1 MPAAL
6 PDLSTAILKEY
17 PNCAG
22 PILDQLVHW
31 VDEYQ
36 LTWVPDRDG
45 KDAYFLMSEIAQRL
59 KMSFSNVK
67 NLFNPIVRTWADRPG
82 LPKPR
87 LIKLDALAIK
97 PFQRALCTYY
107 DVNYYNNHL
116 WVCNWTAAYGRIA
129 LHNNIRLGPAL
140 SRVEGTKTAPAP
152 QAAPIRNVETLSP
165 TYNSELELQMDLVL
179 LASYTTNPFTREL
192 TVINTLESRAR
203 TRRFDLCRSSNG
215 KTQVIEIKINPIGV
229 EDVVSTIADKGY
241 IELANNHFDTPIEF
255 IFVGPSIT
263 PQAQR
268 LLHEPVSFMTVQG
281 LRDMLFQEALD
292 NTPPEGH
299 WYIHK
304 CKEMLPRLWS

>member
-1 MPAAL
+1 MPVAL
-6 PDLSTAILKEY
+6 PDLSMAILKEY

-45 KDAYFLMSEIAQRL
+45 KDAYFLMPEIAQRL
-59 KMSFSNVK
+59 KMSTSNVR

-152 QAAPIRNVETLSP
+152 QAAPIRNVETGL

-263 PQAQR
+263 SQAQR

-292 NTPPEGH
+292 NTPVEGH

>member
-59 KMSFSNVK
+59 KMSVSNVR

-179 LASYTTNPFTREL
+179 LASYTANPFTREL

-263 PQAQR
+263 LQAQR

-292 NTPPEGH
+292 NTPVEGH

>member
-1 MPAAL
+1 
-6 PDLSTAILKEY
+6 
-17 PNCAG
+17 
-22 PILDQLVHW
+22 
-31 VDEYQ
+31 
-36 LTWVPDRDG
+36 
-45 KDAYFLMSEIAQRL
+45 MSEIAQRL

-152 QAAPIRNVETLSP
+152 RATSIRNVETGP

>member
-179 LASYTTNPFTREL
+179 LASYTANPFTREL

-263 PQAQR
+263 LQAQR

-292 NTPPEGH
+292 NTPVEGH

>member
-31 VDEYQ
+31 VDEYE

-45 KDAYFLMSEIAQRL
+45 KDAYFLMPEIAQRL
-59 KMSFSNVK
+59 KMSVSNVR
-67 NLFNPIVRTWADRPG
+67 NLFNPIVRAWVDKPG

-87 LIKLDALAIK
+87 LIKLDAIAIK
-97 PFQRALCTYY
+97 PFQRALYTYY

-129 LHNNIRLGPAL
+129 LYNNIRLGPTL
-140 SRVEGTKTAPAP
+140 SRSVEGTNTIPAP
-152 QAAPIRNVETLSP
+152 SIRNVGP
-165 TYNSELELQMDLVL
+165 AYNSELEIQMDLIL

-203 TRRFDLCRSSNG
+203 TRRFDLCRSSND

-241 IELANNHFDTPIEF
+241 IELATNHFGTLVEF

-263 PQAQR
+263 PQAHR
-268 LLHEPVSFMTVQG
+268 LLHEPVSFMTTHE
-281 LRDMLFQEALD
+281 LRDMLYQEALD

>member
-1 MPAAL
+1 MPVAL

-31 VDEYQ
+31 VDEYE

-45 KDAYFLMSEIAQRL
+45 KDAYFLMPEIAQRL
-59 KMSFSNVK
+59 KMSVSNVR
-67 NLFNPIVRTWADRPG
+67 NLFNPIVRAWVDKPG

-87 LIKLDALAIK
+87 LIKLDAIAIK
-97 PFQRALCTYY
+97 PFQKALYTYY

-129 LHNNIRLGPAL
+129 LYNNIRLGPTL
-140 SRVEGTKTAPAP
+140 SRSVEGSKTIPAP
-152 QAAPIRNVETLSP
+152 SIRNVGP
-165 TYNSELELQMDLVL
+165 AYNSELEIQMDLIL

-203 TRRFDLCRSSNG
+203 TRRFDLCRSSND

-241 IELANNHFDTPIEF
+241 IELATNHFGTLVEF

-263 PQAQR
+263 PQAHR
-268 LLHEPVSFMTVQG
+268 LLHGPVSFMTVRQ
-281 LRDMLFQEALD
+281 LRDMLYQEALD

>member
-59 KMSFSNVK
+59 KMSVSNVR

-97 PFQRALCTYY
+97 PFQRALCIYY

-179 LASYTTNPFTREL
+179 LASYTANPFTREL

-241 IELANNHFDTPIEF
+241 IELANNHFDTPVEF

-263 PQAQR
+263 SQAQR

-292 NTPPEGH
+292 NTPVEGH

>member
-1 MPAAL
+1 MP
-6 PDLSTAILKEY
+6 
-17 PNCAG
+17 
-22 PILDQLVHW
+22 
-31 VDEYQ
+31 
-36 LTWVPDRDG
+36 
-45 KDAYFLMSEIAQRL
+45 EIAQRL
-59 KMSFSNVK
+59 KMSTSNVR

-179 LASYTTNPFTREL
+179 LASYTANPFTREL

-203 TRRFDLCRSSNG
+203 TRRFDLCRSTNG

>member
-1 MPAAL
+1 MP
-6 PDLSTAILKEY
+6 
-17 PNCAG
+17 
-22 PILDQLVHW
+22 
-31 VDEYQ
+31 
-36 LTWVPDRDG
+36 
-45 KDAYFLMSEIAQRL
+45 EIAQRL
-59 KMSFSNVK
+59 KMSTSNVR

-179 LASYTTNPFTREL
+179 LASYTANPFTREL

-215 KTQVIEIKINPIGV
+215 KTQVIEIKINPIDV

-263 PQAQR
+263 LQAQR

-292 NTPPEGH
+292 NTPVEGH

>member
-1 MPAAL
+1 MPVAL
-6 PDLSTAILKEY
+6 PNLSTAILKEY

-31 VDEYQ
+31 VNEYQ
-36 LTWVPDRDG
+36 LTWLPDRDG
-45 KDAYFLMSEIAQRL
+45 KDAYFLMPEIAQRL
-59 KMSFSNVK
+59 KMSVSNVR
-67 NLFNPIVRTWADRPG
+67 NLFKPIVRAWEDKPG

-87 LIKLDALAIK
+87 LIKLDAVAIK
-97 PFQRALCTYY
+97 PFQKALYTYY
-107 DVNYYNNHL
+107 DINYYNNHL

-129 LHNNIRLGPAL
+129 LCNNTRLAPTL
-140 SRVEGTKTAPAP
+140 SRVERTKTTLVPRATS
-152 QAAPIRNVETLSP
+152 IRNVEIPGP

-203 TRRFDLCRSSNG
+203 TRRFDLCRYSNG
-215 KTQVIEIKINPIGV
+215 KAQVIEIKINPIGV
-229 EDVVSTIADKGY
+229 EDVVSTIAYKGY
-241 IELANNHFDTPIEF
+241 IELATNHFGTLVEF

-268 LLHEPVSFMTVQG
+268 LLHEPVSFMTVQQ
-281 LRDMLFQEALD
+281 LRDMLYHEALD

>member
-152 QAAPIRNVETLSP
+152 RATSIRNVETGS

-203 TRRFDLCRSSNG
+203 TRRLDLCRSING

-241 IELANNHFDTPIEF
+241 IELANNHFDTPVEF

-292 NTPPEGH
+292 NTPVEGH

>member
-1 MPAAL
+1 MPVAL

-45 KDAYFLMSEIAQRL
+45 KDAYFLMPEIAQRL
-59 KMSFSNVK
+59 KMSTSNVR

-263 PQAQR
+263 LQAQR

-292 NTPPEGH
+292 NTPVEGH

>member
-45 KDAYFLMSEIAQRL
+45 KDAYFLMPEIAQRL
-59 KMSFSNVK
+59 KMSVSNVR
-67 NLFNPIVRTWADRPG
+67 NLFNPIVRAWVDKPG

-87 LIKLDALAIK
+87 LIKLDAMAIK
-97 PFQRALCTYY
+97 PFQRALYTYY

-129 LHNNIRLGPAL
+129 LYNNIRLGPTL
-140 SRVEGTKTAPAP
+140 SRSVEGTNTIPAP
-152 QAAPIRNVETLSP
+152 RATSIRNVGP
-165 TYNSELELQMDLVL
+165 TYSSELEIQMDLVL

-215 KTQVIEIKINPIGV
+215 KTQVIEVKINPIGV

-241 IELANNHFDTPIEF
+241 IELATNHFGTLVEF

-268 LLHEPVSFMTVQG
+268 LLHEPILFMTIRQ
-281 LRDMLFQEALD
+281 LRDMLYQEALD
-292 NTPPEGH
+292 NTPLEGH
-299 WYIHK
+299 WYIRK
-304 CKEMLPRLWS
+304 CKDMLPRLWH

>member
-152 QAAPIRNVETLSP
+152 RATSIRNVETGP

-263 PQAQR
+263 SQAQR
-268 LLHEPVSFMTVQG
+268 LLHEPGSFMTVRQ

-292 NTPPEGH
+292 NTPSEGH

>member
-1 MPAAL
+1 MPVAL
-6 PDLSTAILKEY
+6 PNLSTAILKEY

-31 VDEYQ
+31 VNEYQ
-36 LTWVPDRDG
+36 LTWLPDRDG
-45 KDAYFLMSEIAQRL
+45 KDAYFLMPEIAQRL
-59 KMSFSNVK
+59 KMSVSNVR
-67 NLFNPIVRTWADRPG
+67 NLFKPIVRAWEDKPG

-87 LIKLDALAIK
+87 LIKLDAVAIK
-97 PFQRALCTYY
+97 SFQKALYTYY
-107 DVNYYNNHL
+107 DINYYNNHL

-129 LHNNIRLGPAL
+129 LCNNTRLGPTL
-140 SRVEGTKTAPAP
+140 SRVERTKTTLVPRATS
-152 QAAPIRNVETLSP
+152 IRNVEIPGL

-203 TRRFDLCRSSNG
+203 TRRFDLCRYSNG
-215 KTQVIEIKINPIGV
+215 KAQVIEIKINPIGV
-229 EDVVSTIADKGY
+229 EDVVSTIAYKGY
-241 IELANNHFDTPIEF
+241 IELANNHFDTPVEF

-268 LLHEPVSFMTVQG
+268 LLHEPVSFMTTHE
-281 LRDMLFQEALD
+281 LRDMLYQEALD

>member
-263 PQAQR
+263 LQAQR

-292 NTPPEGH
+292 NTPVEGH

>member
-1 MPAAL
+1 MPVAL
-6 PDLSTAILKEY
+6 PNLSTAILKEY

-31 VDEYQ
+31 VNEYQ
-36 LTWVPDRDG
+36 LTWLPDRDG
-45 KDAYFLMSEIAQRL
+45 KDAYFLMPEIAQRL
-59 KMSFSNVK
+59 KMSVSNVR
-67 NLFNPIVRTWADRPG
+67 NLFKPIVRAWEDKPG

-87 LIKLDALAIK
+87 LIKLDAVAIK
-97 PFQRALCTYY
+97 SFQKALYTYY
-107 DVNYYNNHL
+107 DINYYNNHL

-129 LHNNIRLGPAL
+129 LCNNTRLAPTL
-140 SRVEGTKTAPAP
+140 SRVERTKTTLVPRATS
-152 QAAPIRNVETLSP
+152 IRNVEIP
-165 TYNSELELQMDLVL
+165 GHTYNSELELQMDLVL

-203 TRRFDLCRSSNG
+203 TRRFDLCRYSNG
-215 KTQVIEIKINPIGV
+215 KAQVIEIKINPIGV
-229 EDVVSTIADKGY
+229 EDVVSTIAYKGY
-241 IELANNHFDTPIEF
+241 IELANNHFDTPVEF

-268 LLHEPVSFMTVQG
+268 LLHEPVSFMTVRQ
-281 LRDMLFQEALD
+281 LRDMLYQEALD

>member
-45 KDAYFLMSEIAQRL
+45 KDAYFLMPEIAQRL
-59 KMSFSNVK
+59 KMSTSNVR

-179 LASYTTNPFTREL
+179 LASYTANPFTREL

-241 IELANNHFDTPIEF
+241 IELANNHFDTPVEF

-263 PQAQR
+263 SQAQR

-292 NTPPEGH
+292 NTPVEGH

>member
-1 MPAAL
+1 MPVAL

-45 KDAYFLMSEIAQRL
+45 KDAYFLMPEIAQRL
-59 KMSFSNVK
+59 KMSTSNVR

-179 LASYTTNPFTREL
+179 LASYTANPFTREL

-203 TRRFDLCRSSNG
+203 TRRFDLCRSTNG

-263 PQAQR
+263 LQAQR

-292 NTPPEGH
+292 NTPVEGH

>member
-45 KDAYFLMSEIAQRL
+45 KDAYFLMPEIAQRL
-59 KMSFSNVK
+59 KMSTSNVR

-140 SRVEGTKTAPAP
+140 SRVEGTKTAPVPRATS
-152 QAAPIRNVETLSP
+152 IRNVETGP

-263 PQAQR
+263 LQAQR

-292 NTPPEGH
+292 NTPVEGH